1 MIIHEDILLRKRWE
15 LYKFLE
21 YKGRVHRALRDGVS
35 IEEVARQFDSL
46 EGWLVFLG
54 NMPLNEGL
62 NALFTLIAGTG
73 ETKFD
78 NTNAYIGVGDSTAL
92 EAATQ
97 GDLQASTNKLYVGMD
112 ANFPTYG
119 TLQQAVWRAS
129 FAAAQANF
137 AWNEVTLANGSS
149 GAAKNFNRKVQTM
162 GTKPNNQTWPI
173 VLTIGAF

>member
-1 MIIHEDILLRKRWE
+1 MIRDRVRFQPQWE
-15 LYKFLE
+15 LYKFRE
-21 YKGRVHRALRDGVS
+21 YKGRVYRAARDGVS
-35 IEEVARQFDSL
+35 IEELVSQFDSL
-46 EGWLVFLG
+46 EERLAFLG
-54 NMPLNEGL
+54 NMALNEGI

-78 NTNAYIGVGDSTAL
+78 ATNAYIGVGDSTAL

-97 GDLQASTNKLYVGMD
+97 TDLQASTNKLYVGMD
-112 ANFPTYG
+112 ASFPTYG

-149 GAAKNFNRKVQTM
+149 GTAKNFNRKVQAM
-162 GTKPNNQTWPI
+162 GTKPSNQTWPV
-173 VLTIGAF
+173 VLTVGAF